1 MPLSTEQIN
10 LISSIDQ
17 KVKNILSSGGNE
29 ASVMVALLDE
39 MPKIKIIIGSANQE
53 ELNKYCDSHEGFYQ
67 YTGLGS
73 NGTANRLKVF
83 LLFLMTLT
91 HHVLPHLA
99 WRRNIDRAY

>member
-67 YTGLGS
+67 YMKILEDTARAIA
-73 NGTANRLKVF
+73 NGKDL
-83 LLFLMTLT
+83 
-91 HHVLPHLA
+91 
-99 WRRNIDRAY
+99 